1 MPGTSLVVPVVL
13 WGKFAPT
20 HCISC
25 IYLSKDQK
33 TLATGCYDGQ
43 ICLWQVDPDTL
54 EMTPRCLLVGHTAP
68 ILCIS
73 KASIV
78 QDNNYIVSS
87 SEAGEMCTWDI
98 TDGKC
103 RETVKLSQVHTNMQA
118 YHMSNCEDVRLFCNG
133 YYPEIL
139 VMDPFSLEIL
149 FTLSSKQNPDWISAL
164 HVLRPSKR
172 KDDVVLALTTTGM
185 VKVWTLLGHENK
197 HSEPIYENES
207 KQIRILNA
215 VCLQCCAYN
224 QRTVL
229 VVCTKYWQIYDA
241 GDFSVLCSYLTP
253 RGERWMSGDFLAVDR
268 ILMWSDAGK
277 GYMYKLPANSIAD
290 HKDFHTKSVETDT
303 PFLYCLLSQPDG
315 LPLSCPPAMR
325 LVTTY
330 RNGQAKR
337 YLLRGDSEGSV
348 LLWAIPDISPAQL
361 EAIRAQTP
369 PQPVTASATITTSL
383 TKAWS
388 SVRPDPV
395 GILDQ
400 VEKQE
405 GQAIKLTASIYL
417 PLQSRL
423 VVGREDGSII
433 IVPATKTV
441 MLQFLHGNHQTY
453 HNWPPHQILSGHHGR
468 VNCLLHPHR
477 EHPRYDRN
485 FLVSGG
491 VDFAV
496 CLWDLVTGSLLHRFC
511 VHAGEITQ
519 LLVPPD
525 NCSARIQKCICSV
538 ASDHSVTLLSLAERK
553 CVCLASRHLFPV
565 TTIKWR
571 PKDDFMIIGCSDG
584 TVYVWQ
590 METGHLDRVLQGI
603 AAEEVLYACEENEE
617 PNSSSDMGLA
627 NPAVHFF
634 RGLRHRNLSAI
645 RHATQ
650 RGLHQLQQL
659 NAHTEVGDPHA
670 RRAHGQTPLGVQGF
684 RTNPKDPESHILFFD
699 IEALIIELLSEE
711 YSMMSPGSLEAAG
724 LISAAEYLKVAALT
738 QSASP
743 DAHKKIADF
752 FGKVKDKAENME
764 RIIKEKDKH
773 GILAKMKEGAETVQ
787 TKIQAKAEMVLKGT
801 DSGKENSDSS
811 KEKNRPGSLGPLD
824 TSHGMDIA
832 QLLLSLLH
840 SWGLDDDL
848 DRVCQVK
855 LGLLRPMV
863 PLSFGVLSKANHMS
877 LFLPTWHNTIPLDDE
892 PSTDYQDLEI
902 SLPPELVRR
911 EKLTRIFTSRTHW
924 ELSTT
929 LTSNH
934 LLAVIALSHTLMSMS
949 NATFVPE
956 QKRNRKAQRQSSRV
970 NWSKTDEEQE
980 EIYTQQQAQIKQ
992 GWTLLATLHCVL
1004 LPDKVV
1010 EHGAKHFKRPQVEM
1024 MAKRW
1029 QHHCVEVREA
1039 AQSLLLAELSRMGP
1053 KGRKQLVEA
1062 WSQYLPLYTQTETIN
1077 PQITSPSS
1085 TTQNHVN
1092 SHHNNVPNTP
1102 DPVDEEFEEE
1112 EEEQVRKP
1120 SSLTEL
1126 KRKQS
1131 TAVILLGV
1139 IGAEFGQDITNTD
1152 NSKKRTNDDRRKSSV
1167 AEGFGSGNN
1176 NLARLT
1182 AMALSHLLLAPSSS
1196 RLPAHIPL
1204 RRAAI
1209 DLIGRGFTVWE
1220 PFLDISKVLLGL
1232 LELCS
1237 EADKLVPSMT
1247 YGLPLTPQA
1256 DSCRT
1261 ARHALTLI
1269 ATARPAAYIT
1279 TMAKEVARYNA
1290 MQQNAQTL
1298 NINMSNNVLHKAK
1311 PEILRGVELLIE
1323 KMQTEMSDLLVQ
1335 LMDIILHCLD
1345 PSQLKNKGL
1354 QDVFPAVCKFTQ
1366 VSHCPATR
1374 RIAVG
1379 SNNGMLTIYE
1389 LRQGKY
1395 TTIPAHSGPVTA
1407 CAFSPDGKFLVSYA
1421 CSENK
1426 LSFWQTS
1433 TGMFGLGHAQTKNVK
1448 SYSTAPI
1455 ADVARLNPMRLARL
1469 IWINNRTVTLM
1480 LADGSETRF
1489 NV

>member
-13 WGKFAPT
+13 WGKHAPT

-25 IYLSKDQK
+25 IYLSKDLK

-54 EMTPRCLLVGHTAP
+54 QMIPRCLLVGHTAP
-68 ILCIS
+68 ILCITR
-73 KASIV
+73 ASMI

-87 SEAGEMCTWDI
+87 SEAGEMCTWDLI
-98 TDGKC
+98 DGKC
-103 RETVKLSQVHTNMQA
+103 RETVKIQQVHTNMQA
-118 YHMSNCEDVRLFCNG
+118 YHMCNCEDLRLFCNG
-133 YYPEIL
+133 YYPEII

-149 FTLSSKQNPDWISAL
+149 FMLSSKQNPDWISAL
-164 HVLRPSKR
+164 HVLRPAKR

-185 VKVWTLLGHENK
+185 VKVWTLTGAENR
-197 HSEPIYENES
+197 HQEPIYENES
-207 KQIRILNA
+207 KQIRTLNA
-215 VCLQCCAYN
+215 VCLQCCCYN

-241 GDFSVLCSYLTP
+241 GDFSVLCSYLAS
-253 RGERWMSGDFLAVDR
+253 RGERWMSGDFLAIDR
-268 ILMWSDAGK
+268 IIMWSDAGK
-277 GYMYKLPANSIAD
+277 GYLYKLPANSIPD
-290 HKDFHTKSVETDT
+290 HADFHTPSTESDS
-303 PFLYCLLSQPDG
+303 PFLYCLLNQPDSK
-315 LPLSCPPAMR
+315 PLSCPPSMHFI
-325 LVTTY
+325 TTT
-330 RNGQAKR
+330 RANKTNKSR
-337 YLLRGDSEGSV
+337 YLIRGDSEGIVMVWS
-348 LLWAIPDISPAQL
+348 IPEISAAQL
-361 EAIRAQTP
+361 EEIQRQKL
-369 PQPVTASATITTSL
+369 PQPVTMKATLTTSL
-383 TKAWS
+383 TEAWAGMNPS
-388 SVRPDPV
+388 PV

-400 VEKQE
+400 LEKQE
-405 GQAIKLTASIYL
+405 SVKLTASIYL

-433 IVPATKTV
+433 IVPANQTV
-441 MLQFLHGNHQTY
+441 MLQLLHGNHQQF
-453 HNWPPHQILSGHHGR
+453 NGWPQHQILSGHGGR
-468 VNCLLHPHR
+468 VNCLLYPHR
-477 EHPRYDRN
+477 EHSRYDKN
-485 FLVSGG
+485 HLVSGG

-496 CLWDLVTGSLLHRFC
+496 CLWDLYGGTLLHRFC

-519 LLVPPD
+519 LLVPPN

-571 PKDDFMIIGCSDG
+571 PNDDFMIIGCSDG

-603 AAEEVLYACEENEE
+603 AAEEVLYACEENEA
-617 PNSSSDMGLA
+617 NNTSSEVGLA

-650 RGLHQLQQL
+650 RGLHQLQML
-659 NAHTEVGDPHA
+659 GAHTNNDDPHMQ
-670 RRAHGQTPLGVQGF
+670 RNHNSPLSIQGL

-711 YSMMSPGSLEAAG
+711 YETMSPGSLEAAG
-724 LISAAEYLKVAALT
+724 LINASEYLKVAALT

-743 DAHKKIADF
+743 DAHKKIA
-752 FGKVKDKAENME
+752 
-764 RIIKEKDKH
+764 
-773 GILAKMKEGAETVQ
+773 EGHESTS
-787 TKIQAKAEMVLKGT
+787 K
-801 DSGKENSDSS
+801 NS
-811 KEKNRPGSLGPLD
+811 KPNTLGPLEA
-824 TSHGMDIA
+824 SHGMEIA

-840 SWGLDDDL
+840 SWGLDSDL

-863 PLSFGVLSKANHMS
+863 PISYGVLSKANHMS
-877 LFLPTWHNTIPLDDE
+877 LFLPTWHNTIPVDE
-892 PSTDYQDLEI
+892 EPLPNDL
-902 SLPPELVRR
+902 SLTNSIPPELIRQEQV
-911 EKLTRIFTSRTHW
+911 TRIFTSRTHW

-929 LTSNH
+929 LTTNH
-934 LLAVIALSHTLMSMS
+934 LLAIIALSHTLMSMS

-956 QKRNRKAQRQSSRV
+956 QERNRKLHRQSTRV
-970 NWSKTDEEQE
+970 NWSKTDEEHE
-980 EIYTQQQAQIKQ
+980 EMFTQQQAQIKQ
-992 GWTLLATLHCVL
+992 GWSLLATLHCVL

-1010 EHGAKHFKRPQVEM
+1010 EHGAKNFKRPQVEM
-1024 MAKRW
+1024 MVKRW

-1039 AQSLLLAELSRMGP
+1039 AQTLLLAELSRMGP
-1053 KGRKQLVEA
+1053 KGRKQLVESWA
-1062 WSQYLPLYTQTETIN
+1062 QYLPQFTHIETIN
-1077 PQITSPSS
+1077 Q
-1085 TTQNHVN
+1085 QVN
-1092 SHHNNVPNTP
+1092 SPVQQTNGNANQQPHTP

-1112 EEEQVRKP
+1112 EEEQIRKP
-1120 SSLTEL
+1120 SSLSEL
-1126 KRKQS
+1126 KKKQS
-1131 TAVILLGV
+1131 TAVIILGV
-1139 IGAEFGQDITNTD
+1139 IGAEFGQDITCSD
-1152 NSKKRTNDDRRKSSV
+1152 NNKRRMSEDRRKSSV
-1167 AEGFGSGNN
+1167 VEGFGPGNN

-1182 AMALSHLLLAPSSS
+1182 SMALSHLLLAPPSPK
-1196 RLPAHIPL
+1196 LPAHIPL

-1209 DLIGRGFTVWE
+1209 DLIGRGFTVWA
-1220 PFLDISKVLLGL
+1220 PFLDISKVLIGL

-1237 EADKLVPSMT
+1237 EADRLVPSMT

-1269 ATARPAAYIT
+1269 ATARPAAFIT

-1290 MQQNAQTL
+1290 IQQNAQTL
-1298 NINMSNNVLHKAK
+1298 NINMNNNVLHKAK

-1323 KMQTEMSDLLVQ
+1323 KMQNEMSDLLVE

-1354 QDVFPAVCKFTQ
+1354 QDVFPAVCRFSQ

-1379 SNNGMLTIYE
+1379 SHTGSLTLYE
-1389 LRQGKY
+1389 LRQGKCVN
-1395 TTIPAHSGPVTA
+1395 IRAHSSAVTA
-1407 CAFSPDGKFLVSYA
+1407 LAFSPDGKFLVSYA
-1421 CSENK
+1421 SGDNR

-1433 TGMFGLGHAQTKNVK
+1433 TGMFGLGQSQTKNVK

-1469 IWINNRTVTLM
+1469 IWMNNRTVSLM

>member
-13 WGKFAPT
+13 WGKYAPT

-25 IYLSKDQK
+25 IYLSQDQR

-43 ICLWQVDPDTL
+43 ICLWQVDPNTL
-54 EMTPRCLLVGHTAP
+54 HMTPRCLLVGHTAP

-73 KASIV
+73 KASKI

-87 SEAGEMCTWDI
+87 SEAGEMCTWDLV
-98 TDGKC
+98 DGKC
-103 RETVKLSQVHTNMQA
+103 REAIKLQQVHTNMQA
-118 YHMSNCEDVRLFCNG
+118 YHMCNCEDVRLFCNG
-133 YYPEIL
+133 YYPEII

-164 HVLRPSKR
+164 HVLRPAKR

-207 KQIRILNA
+207 KQIRTLNS
-215 VCLQCCAYN
+215 VCMQCCAYN

-229 VVCTKYWQIYDA
+229 VVTTKYWQIYDA
-241 GDFSVLCSYLTP
+241 GDFSVLCSYLAP
-253 RGERWMSGDFLAVDR
+253 RGERWMSGDFLSVDR

-277 GYMYKLPANSIAD
+277 GYLYKLPANKLRGKSINNSSVPD
-290 HKDFHTKSVETDT
+290 NREFHTPSVASDL
-303 PFLYCLLSQPDG
+303 PFLYCLLSQPDNK
-315 LPLSCPPAMR
+315 PLSCPPAMR
-325 LVTTY
+325 FLTTSKG
-330 RNGQAKR
+330 NR
-337 YLLRGDSEGSV
+337 YLLRGDSEGYV
-348 LLWAIPDISPAQL
+348 LVWSIPDISAAQL
-361 EAIRAQTP
+361 QDIQHKNP
-369 PQPVTASATITTSL
+369 PQPVTMPATLATSL
-383 TKAWS
+383 TQAWAEMNPS
-388 SVRPDPV
+388 PV

-400 VEKQE
+400 MEKQL
-405 GQAIKLTASIYL
+405 GQSIKLTASIYL
-417 PLQSRL
+417 PNQSRL
-423 VVGREDGSII
+423 VVGREDGTII
-433 IVPATKTV
+433 LVPATQTV
-441 MLQFLHGNHQTY
+441 MLHLLHGNHQQF
-453 HNWPPHQILSGHHGR
+453 NGWPAHQVLSGHGGR
-468 VNCLLHPHR
+468 VNCLLYPHR
-477 EHPRYDRN
+477 EHSRYDKN
-485 FLVSGG
+485 HLVSGG

-496 CLWDLVTGSLLHRFC
+496 CLWDLYAGTLLHRFC

-519 LLVPPD
+519 LLVPPN
-525 NCSARIQKCICSV
+525 NCSTRIQKCICSV

-565 TTIKWR
+565 TNIKWR
-571 PKDDFMIIGCSDG
+571 PMDDFMIIGCSDG

-603 AAEEVLYACEENEE
+603 AAEEVLYACEETTESN
-617 PNSSSDMGLA
+617 NVSSEVGLA

-659 NAHTEVGDPHA
+659 GAHTNNDDPHM
-670 RRAHGQTPLGVQGF
+670 RRDHNSPLVVQGL
-684 RTNPKDPESHILFFD
+684 RTNPKDAESHILFFD

-711 YSMMSPGSLEAAG
+711 YAMMSPGSLEAAG
-724 LISAAEYLKVAALT
+724 LISQAEYFKVAALT

-743 DAHKKIADF
+743 DAHKKIA
-752 FGKVKDKAENME
+752 
-764 RIIKEKDKH
+764 
-773 GILAKMKEGAETVQ
+773 GILAKMKEGAENVQ
-787 TKIQAKAEMVLKGT
+787 TKIQARAENILKHG
-801 DSGKENSDSS
+801 DHAKDGCEGGSRNNS
-811 KEKNRPGSLGPLD
+811 KPMTLGLMD
-824 TSHGMDIA
+824 TSHGMEIA

-840 SWGLDDDL
+840 SWGLDNDL

-863 PLSFGVLSKANHMS
+863 PVSFGVLSKANHMS
-877 LFLPTWHNTIPLDDE
+877 LFLPTWHKAIPIDHE
-892 PSTDYQDLEI
+892 QPHMDLSFTQ
-902 SLPPELVRR
+902 SLPLELVRQ
-911 EKLTRIFTSRTHW
+911 EMITRIFTSHTHW

-934 LLAVIALSHTLMSMS
+934 LLAIIALSHTLMSMS

-956 QKRNRKAQRQSSRV
+956 QERNRKLHRQSTRV
-970 NWSKTDEEQE
+970 NWSKTDEEHE
-980 EIYTQQQAQIKQ
+980 EMYTQQQAQIKQ
-992 GWTLLATLHCVL
+992 GWSLLATLHCVL

-1010 EHGAKHFKRPQVEM
+1010 EHGAKNFKRPQVEM

-1039 AQSLLLAELSRMGP
+1039 AQTLLLAELSRMGP
-1053 KGRKQLVEA
+1053 KGRKQLVDSWA
-1062 WSQYLPLYTQTETIN
+1062 QYLPLYTQTETIN
-1077 PQITSPSS
+1077 QHAVSSP
-1085 TTQNHVN
+1085 NNVN
-1092 SHHNNVPNTP
+1092 SGQNSHSP
-1102 DPVDEEFEEE
+1102 DPTDEEFEEE

-1120 SSLTEL
+1120 SSLSEL

-1152 NSKKRTNDDRRKSSV
+1152 TNNKKRTADDRRKSSV
-1167 AEGFGSGNN
+1167 VEGFGPGNN

-1182 AMALSHLLLAPSSS
+1182 SMALSHLLLAPPSVK
-1196 RLPAHIPL
+1196 LPAHIPL

-1209 DLIGRGFTVWE
+1209 DLIGRGFTVWA

-1232 LELCS
+1232 LELCA
-1237 EADKLVPSMT
+1237 EADRLVPSMT

-1269 ATARPAAYIT
+1269 ATARPAAFIT

-1298 NINMSNNVLHKAK
+1298 NINMHNNVLHKAK

-1323 KMQTEMSDLLVQ
+1323 KMQNEMSDLLVE

-1345 PSQLKNKGL
+1345 PSQLKNKPL
-1354 QDVFPAVCKFTQ
+1354 NEVFPAVCRFNQ
-1366 VSHCPATR
+1366 VSHCSATR

-1379 SNNGMLTIYE
+1379 SNAGTLTLYE
-1389 LRQGKY
+1389 LRQSKC
-1395 TTIPAHSGPVTA
+1395 TTIHAHSTAVTA
-1407 CAFSPDGKFLVSYA
+1407 AAFSPDGKFLVSYA
-1421 CSENK
+1421 CAENK

-1433 TGMFGLGHAQTKNVK
+1433 TGMFGLGQSQTKNVK

>member
-13 WGKFAPT
+13 WGKHAPT

-25 IYLSKDQK
+25 IYLSKDLK

-54 EMTPRCLLVGHTAP
+54 QMIPRCLLVGHTAP
-68 ILCIS
+68 ILCITR
-73 KASIV
+73 ASMI

-87 SEAGEMCTWDI
+87 SEAGEMCTWDLI
-98 TDGKC
+98 DGKC
-103 RETVKLSQVHTNMQA
+103 RETVKIQQVHTNMQA
-118 YHMSNCEDVRLFCNG
+118 YHMCNCEDLRLFCNG
-133 YYPEIL
+133 YYPEII

-149 FTLSSKQNPDWISAL
+149 FMLSSKQNPDWISAL
-164 HVLRPSKR
+164 HVLRPAKR

-185 VKVWTLLGHENK
+185 VKVWTLTGAENR
-197 HSEPIYENES
+197 HQEPIYENES
-207 KQIRILNA
+207 KQIRTLNA
-215 VCLQCCAYN
+215 VCLQCCCYN

-241 GDFSVLCSYLTP
+241 GDFSVLCSYLAS
-253 RGERWMSGDFLAVDR
+253 RGERWMSGDFLAIDR
-268 ILMWSDAGK
+268 IIMWSDAGK
-277 GYMYKLPANSIAD
+277 GYLYKLPANSIPD
-290 HKDFHTKSVETDT
+290 HADFHTPSTESDS
-303 PFLYCLLSQPDG
+303 PFLYCLLNQPDSK
-315 LPLSCPPAMR
+315 PLSCPPSMHFI
-325 LVTTY
+325 TTT
-330 RNGQAKR
+330 RANKTNKSR
-337 YLLRGDSEGSV
+337 YLIRGDSEGIVMVWS
-348 LLWAIPDISPAQL
+348 IPEISAAQL
-361 EAIRAQTP
+361 EEIQRQKL
-369 PQPVTASATITTSL
+369 PQPVTMKATLTTSL
-383 TKAWS
+383 TEAWAGMNPS
-388 SVRPDPV
+388 PV

-400 VEKQE
+400 LEKQE
-405 GQAIKLTASIYL
+405 CQSVKLTASIYL

-433 IVPATKTV
+433 IVPANQTV
-441 MLQFLHGNHQTY
+441 MLQLLHGNHQQF
-453 HNWPPHQILSGHHGR
+453 NGWPQHQILSGHGGR
-468 VNCLLHPHR
+468 VNCLLYPHR
-477 EHPRYDRN
+477 EHSRYDKN
-485 FLVSGG
+485 HLVSGG

-496 CLWDLVTGSLLHRFC
+496 CLWDLYGGTLLHRFC

-519 LLVPPD
+519 LLVPPN

-571 PKDDFMIIGCSDG
+571 PNDDFMIIGCSDG

-603 AAEEVLYACEENEE
+603 AAEEVLYACEENEA
-617 PNSSSDMGLA
+617 NNTSSEVGLA

-650 RGLHQLQQL
+650 RGLHQLQML
-659 NAHTEVGDPHA
+659 GAHTNNDDPHMQ
-670 RRAHGQTPLGVQGF
+670 RNHNSPLSIQGL

-711 YSMMSPGSLEAAG
+711 YETMSPGSLEAAG
-724 LISAAEYLKVAALT
+724 LINASEYLKVAALT

-752 FGKVKDKAENME
+752 FGKMKNKAENME
-764 RIIKEKDKH
+764 MIIKEKDKH
-773 GILAKMKEGAETVQ
+773 GILAKMKEGAESA
-787 TKIQAKAEMVLKGT
+787 IAKAESVLKH
-801 DSGKENSDSS
+801 SGEHFKEGHESTSKNS
-811 KEKNRPGSLGPLD
+811 KPNTLGPLEA
-824 TSHGMDIA
+824 SHGMEIA

-840 SWGLDDDL
+840 SWGLDSDL

-863 PLSFGVLSKANHMS
+863 PISYGVLSKANHMS
-877 LFLPTWHNTIPLDDE
+877 LFLPTWHNTIPVDE
-892 PSTDYQDLEI
+892 EPLPNDL
-902 SLPPELVRR
+902 SLTNSIPPELIRQEQV
-911 EKLTRIFTSRTHW
+911 TRIFTSRTHW

-929 LTSNH
+929 LTTNH
-934 LLAVIALSHTLMSMS
+934 LLAIIALSHTLMSMS

-956 QKRNRKAQRQSSRV
+956 QERNRKLHRQSTRV
-970 NWSKTDEEQE
+970 NWSKTDEEHE
-980 EIYTQQQAQIKQ
+980 EMFTQQQAQIKQ
-992 GWTLLATLHCVL
+992 GWSLLATLHCVL

-1010 EHGAKHFKRPQVEM
+1010 EHGAKNFKRPQVEM
-1024 MAKRW
+1024 MVKRW

-1039 AQSLLLAELSRMGP
+1039 AQTLLLAELSRMGP
-1053 KGRKQLVEA
+1053 KGRKQLVESWA
-1062 WSQYLPLYTQTETIN
+1062 QYLPQFTHIETIN
-1077 PQITSPSS
+1077 Q
-1085 TTQNHVN
+1085 QVN
-1092 SHHNNVPNTP
+1092 SPVQQTNGNANQQPHTP

-1112 EEEQVRKP
+1112 EEEQIRKP
-1120 SSLTEL
+1120 SSLSEL
-1126 KRKQS
+1126 KKKQS
-1131 TAVILLGV
+1131 TAVIILGV
-1139 IGAEFGQDITNTD
+1139 IGAEFGQDITCSD
-1152 NSKKRTNDDRRKSSV
+1152 NNKRRMSEDRRKSSV
-1167 AEGFGSGNN
+1167 VEGFGPGNN

-1182 AMALSHLLLAPSSS
+1182 SMALSHLLLAPPSPK
-1196 RLPAHIPL
+1196 LPAHIPL

-1209 DLIGRGFTVWE
+1209 DLIGRGFTVWA
-1220 PFLDISKVLLGL
+1220 PFLDISKVLIGL

-1237 EADKLVPSMT
+1237 EADRLVPSMT

-1269 ATARPAAYIT
+1269 ATARPAAFIT

-1290 MQQNAQTL
+1290 IQQNAQTL
-1298 NINMSNNVLHKAK
+1298 NINMNNNVLHKAK

-1323 KMQTEMSDLLVQ
+1323 KMQNEMSDLLVE

-1354 QDVFPAVCKFTQ
+1354 QDVFPAVCRFSQ

-1379 SNNGMLTIYE
+1379 SHTGSLTLYE
-1389 LRQGKY
+1389 LRQGKCVN
-1395 TTIPAHSGPVTA
+1395 IRAHSSAVTA
-1407 CAFSPDGKFLVSYA
+1407 LAFSPDGKFLVSYA
-1421 CSENK
+1421 SGDNR

-1433 TGMFGLGHAQTKNVK
+1433 TGMFGLGQSQTKNVK

-1469 IWINNRTVTLM
+1469 IWMNNRTVSLM